1 MQSSLLR
8 IYWAAN
14 RGAFEVITW
23 LRHGGCRCGRAFIVF
38 GVDAV
43 IHGKT
48 LLPYILEVNNDPGMN
63 AFFGLVKDK
72 AYDDPKFMYRTVY
85 SDMIR
90 AVGSLPTPLHAFT
103 ARWLIQIWKVRHEAI
118 EAKWRISDLTDFQHL
133 ILCWC
138 VSR

>member
-48 LLPYILEVNNDPGMN
+48 LLPYIMEVNNDPGMN

-72 AYDDPKFMYRTVY
+72 AYNDLKFIMYRTVY

-90 AVGSLPTPLHAFT
+90 AVGYSPYPTPRFHGPLVDPNMEST
-103 ARWLIQIWKVRHEAI
+103 
-118 EAKWRISDLTDFQHL
+118 S
-133 ILCWC
+133 
-138 VSR
+138 